1 MPLDP
6 FVQAVVRASSEHQN
20 WRERLQWVA
29 SQFTDSAFDPTPE
42 HLATLAIYLR
52 FLATGEVK
60 CEDNGGHFRPNHLAA
75 ASLRIAEALPL
86 LVTPSR
92 AWIMRRI
99 YPYLPSFGEE
109 FQRAEPLTR
118 IRDIAHRN
126 DIPGELKNE
135 IKNRLQNKLHRCAG
149 PEDLTTSA
157 DILARITAKRA
168 GLSDS
173 FVQEF
178 KIFHEELREFFNAS
192 ALETRLEALE
202 KTLSPPDKRQVRT
215 FLELKKN
222 LSDTLPE
229 LLNLL
234 EMLTAL
240 RKRLETLGQVLAGKK
255 DVQHLR
261 ASTRLRMIDIEL
273 SDYAFVLLS
282 KCIQL
287 LGKGP
292 DIWSAL
298 LRALAVALENVR
310 LDLIEPEECAVLLS
324 ELAAWTKAGFQ
335 PERFCLLRLKA
346 TLDRTRRLAGSYTD
360 QIMALFPPRVE
371 ELGRALGV
379 CEQSIR
385 TFCEGDIRGSLVFQ
399 LSKLAETGLREARGA
414 LALSPWETLVS
425 GSAVG
430 ALLRARTLKDL
441 PAVSGPVLVLLE
453 EAQGD
458 EEIPA
463 NVKGIAVAHPL
474 PHLSHLGVRARQAQ
488 VIFAACDERA
498 VFDAAASFVGRQVRF
513 SANPEGLLVSEAT
526 GNAALPVM
534 QHLGV
539 SVPKAVLAKE
549 LVLLPLNRT
558 EMATSGAKAFGARRL
573 QEKAAQ
579 PPVRFNVPRGMVV
592 PFGIMEICLRKDKQ
606 LEHRYLELQARVCKE
621 SSGDLEAVLVQL
633 RDCVNAIAVAPAIVD
648 KLTTFFGPNTPL
660 AVRSSSNAEDLE
672 TMAGAGLYDSVL
684 NVSAATAANAIK
696 RVWASLWTRRATLSR
711 IQAGI
716 PHNQVYMAV
725 LLQELVA
732 PELSFIMHTAHP
744 LTGSLNEAY
753 AEVAVGLGEILAS
766 ASEAGSPWRLVCHR
780 DTGAVKLET
789 CASFSIALRPQTPA
803 GVVRERLDY
812 SKVALSTDPATAEVL
827 GRRLSG
833 IADALEKSFGRPQD
847 VEGVLAG
854 QNVYVVQS
862 RPQQGLSGLVG
873 NQLRNQAVAS
883 ENLFSGGHKPA
894 FSNGLLGSKTLGVAM
909 TTPKYLAILSKQDID
924 GDDAL
929 YKLAQTRFEEAGL
942 GGEFYPETPD
952 ILQQQLAFSPRGQP
966 CTAHL
971 PRSLNLLQGEAR
983 ERVADFAGRSAGHL
997 YGLVVHDHA
1006 QFDEEPKRAVEA
1018 LRDLARHLARVPNAP
1033 LVFVEYAS
1041 GLAPELF
1048 AHLFEETRD
1057 VEQVSACIDAAHV
1070 GIRVCQTAFAAN
1082 FGPPDICSIK
1092 ADSPALPEK
1101 IDAIQRTVATALPA
1115 VLDLIQR
1122 LARLRK
1128 PLHFHLH
1135 DGHPLSG
1142 LSRYGVCDH
1151 LSFDQEL
1158 RLPIAY
1164 QGRRLIGGM
1173 FGPGG
1178 LRQIVQ
1184 TALAQLPANSLSFML
1199 EVHPQEGR
1207 APLGPWRGLF
1217 SHWRDTTNA
1226 ERMNYWLD
1234 MLLRNATLLRD
1245 ACASAKVATKAS

>member
-1 MPLDP
+1 
-6 FVQAVVRASSEHQN
+6 
-20 WRERLQWVA
+20 LQWVA
-29 SQFTDSAFDPTPE
+29 RQFTDSAFDPTPE

-86 LVTPSR
+86 IVTPSR
-92 AWIMRRI
+92 AWIVRRI

-157 DILARITAKRA
+157 DILARITAKQA
-168 GLSDS
+168 GLSAS

-178 KIFHEELREFFNAS
+178 KIFHEELREFFNAT

-202 KTLSPPDKRQVRT
+202 NTLSPPDKRQVRA
-215 FLELKKN
+215 FLDLKKCPC
-222 LSDTLPE
+222 DTMPE
-229 LLNLL
+229 LLKLL
-234 EMLTAL
+234 EMLAAL
-240 RKRLETLGQVLAGKK
+240 RKRLETLGQVLAGEK

-261 ASTRLRMIDIEL
+261 ASTRLRLIDIGL
-273 SDYAFVLLS
+273 GDYAFVLLS
-282 KCIQL
+282 KCAQL
-287 LGKGP
+287 LGNGP

-310 LDLIEPEECAVLLS
+310 LDLIEPEECAALLS

-335 PERFCLLRLKA
+335 PERFSLLRLKA
-346 TLDRTRRLAGSYTD
+346 TLDRARRLAGGYTD
-360 QIMALFPPRVE
+360 RIMALFPPRVE

-399 LSKLAETGLREARGA
+399 LSKFTEAGLREARSA
-414 LALSPWETLVS
+414 LQLSPWETLVS

-453 EAQGD
+453 QAQGD
-458 EEIPA
+458 EEIPS
-463 NVKGIAVAHPL
+463 NVKGIAVAHAL

-488 VIFAACDERA
+488 VVFATCDELA
-498 VFDAAASFVGRQVRF
+498 LFDAAANLVGRQVQF
-513 SANPEGLLVSEAT
+513 NATPEGLSLSETPGGCAQ
-526 GNAALPVM
+526 PVM
-534 QHLGV
+534 RHLGV
-539 SVPKAVLAKE
+539 SVPEAVLAKE
-549 LVLLPLNRT
+549 LGLLPLNRT

-573 QEKAAQ
+573 REIAAQ
-579 PPVRFNVPRGMVV
+579 PPVNFHAPRGLVV
-592 PFGIMEICLRKDKQ
+592 PFGIMEICLRNDRK
-606 LEHRYLELQARVCKE
+606 LEQRYQQLQASVCQE
-621 SSGDLEAVLVQL
+621 SSGDLEAVLTQL
-633 RDCVNAIAVAPAIVD
+633 RDCVNAISVAPAIVD
-648 KLTTFFGPNTPL
+648 ELTAFFGPNTPL

-684 NVSAATAANAIK
+684 NVSAATAANALK

-716 PHNQVYMAV
+716 PHNKIYMAV
-725 LLQELVA
+725 LLQELVTPNLA
-732 PELSFIMHTAHP
+732 FIMHTAHP
-744 LTGSLNEAY
+744 LTGSRTDAY

-766 ASEAGSPWRLVCHR
+766 ASEAGSPWRLVCQR
-780 DTGAVKLET
+780 ETGAVKLEA
-789 CASFSIALRPQTPA
+789 CASFSVAIRPQTPA
-803 GVVRERLDY
+803 GVMRERLDY
-812 SKVALSTDPATAEVL
+812 SKVALSADPATAEVL
-827 GRRLSG
+827 GRRLMG
-833 IADALEKSFGRPQD
+833 IADALENAFGRPQD

-873 NQLRNQAVAS
+873 SSLRNSVCQGVARES
-883 ENLFSGGHKPA
+883 PLVEVFSGHKPV
-894 FSNGLLGSKTLGVAM
+894 FFNGLLESKTFGVAM
-909 TTPKYLAILSKQDID
+909 TAPKYLAIFSKQDID

-929 YKLAQTRFEEAGL
+929 YKLAQARFEEAGL

-952 ILQQQLAFSPRGQP
+952 ILQQQLIFSPRGLL

-971 PRSLNLLQGEAR
+971 PRSLNLLQAEAR
-983 ERVADFAGRSAGHL
+983 ERVAEFAARYARHL
-997 YGLVVHDHA
+997 YGMVVHDHA
-1006 QFDEEPKRAVEA
+1006 QFAEQPKQAVEA
-1018 LRDLARHLARVPNAP
+1018 LRDLARRLARVPNAP

-1048 AHLFEETRD
+1048 AQLFEETRD
-1057 VEQVSACIDAAHV
+1057 VEQVSACVDAAHV
-1070 GIRVCQTAFAAN
+1070 GIRVCQTTFAAN

-1101 IDAIQRTVATALPA
+1101 IDAIQKTVATAMPA

-1135 DGHPLSG
+1135 DGHPLSS
-1142 LSRYGVCDH
+1142 LSHYGVCDH

-1207 APLGPWRGLF
+1207 SPLGSWRSLF

-1234 MLLRNATLLRD
+1234 MLLRNAILLRD
-1245 ACASAKVATKAS
+1245 ACASAKVETKDP